1 MRRRGYGGFVWR
13 TEYVSDVDRHI
24 RVNRRRT
31 ALIGCAAQRDLETRK
46 ARTTRAA
53 SRWLASTSE
62 LRWRIS
68 SAEILLA
75 RAARAARS
83 WGNLVRA
90 SRRTMGTA
98 WWGGK

>member
-31 ALIGCAAQRDLETRK
+31 ALIGCATQRDLETRK

-68 SAEILLA
+68 SAGTLVA
-75 RAARAARS
+75 RAARAARR
-83 WGNLVRA
+83 WANLVRA
-90 SRRTMGTA
+90 LRRRRRTA
-98 WWGGK
+98 SECGK